1 MSEKDIAFIWSQVFD
16 IVKGKSANT
25 IGLNVHMKDATPVS
39 MNSTSFT
46 IAVPM
51 SINRNMI
58 QFRYKECI
66 ESALEEVTAQKLSL
80 KIILHGEEEEEKKP
94 VKLKEVNLSEQ
105 PNRLNPKYTFEN
117 FVIGSSNE
125 YATAAA
131 ISATEKPGYIYN
143 PLFLYGNSGLGKTH
157 LMYAIGNRIHEKNPS
172 ANIIYVTSEVFTNEF
187 ITAVREAKGEEF
199 RKKYRS
205 ADVFLVDDVQ
215 FLENK
220 EATQEEFFHTF
231 NELYSMNK
239 QIVLTSDRHP
249 VNLVT
254 LEDRL
259 RNRFAQGLTI
269 DITVPNYETRIAIL
283 QKKASL
289 HHVEISM
296 DTLSYIAERI
306 KSNVRELEGI
316 LIKMI
321 SISEISLKPIDVNLA
336 DYVLKSYMP
345 QNEIAKITPD
355 IIMDKVCRFYTI
367 SKDDLTG
374 KIRTSNVAVP
384 RQVAMYLCHKL
395 TDMNFTTIGRSF
407 GNKDRTTVMHNV
419 RKIESEIETNEE
431 LKSAI
436 NYIIKDLQTSN

>member
-16 IVKGKSANT
+16 IVKGKSVST
-25 IGLNVHMKDATPVS
+25 VGLNVHMKDATPVS
-39 MNSTSFT
+39 IDSTSFT

-80 KIILHGEEEEEKKP
+80 KIILHGEEDNEKASELNESKP
-94 VKLKEVNLSEQ
+94 PEKS
-105 PNRLNPKYTFEN
+105 NRLNPKYTFEN

-215 FLENK
+215 FLEKK

-283 QKKASL
+283 QKKASQ
-289 HHVEISM
+289 HNVEISM

-321 SISEISLKPIDVNLA
+321 SISEISSKPIDVNLA

-345 QNEIAKITPD
+345 QNEIAKITPE

-367 SKDDLTG
+367 SKEDLTG
-374 KIRTSNVAVP
+374 KIRTSNFAVP

-419 RKIESEIETNEE
+419 RKIESDIETNEE